1 MRINDAIAKANA
13 LRINAIDQ
21 EQKYTWVYELEA
33 RVAEMMNKEMPRKQ
47 FPRDVELMMPNEHED
62 IYVKYLTAKID
73 YYNGES
79 ALYANDQAIFQD
91 AMADARAWYLRNFG
105 AKNYGNWSI

>member
-1 MRINDAIAKANA
+1 MKINTAIARADD
-13 LRINAIDQ
+13 LRLNTIPE
-21 EQKYTWVYELEA
+21 EQKYTWVYELECT
-33 RVAEMMNKEMPRKQ
+33 VCEMMGKELPAKNFPDNIELSMP
-47 FPRDVELMMPNEHED
+47 EAHED
-62 IYVKYLTAKID
+62 VYVKYLAAKID

>member
-1 MRINDAIAKANA
+1 MRINEAIARADE
-13 LRINAIDQ
+13 LRLNTISE
-21 EQKYTWVYELEA
+21 EQKYTWVFELECT
-33 RVAEMMNKEMPRKQ
+33 VCEMMGRASPKKNFPEDITLSMPS
-47 FPRDVELMMPNEHED
+47 EHED
-62 IYVKYLTAKID
+62 VYVKYLAAKID

-91 AMADARAWYLRNFG
+91 AMADARAWYLRNYG